1 MLRKK
6 EGFEGQRAIII
17 PRKILHTN
25 CDSNPLL
32 KNLYI
37 TDIGYYPKAKG
48 HHRERLHGSEQH
60 ILIYCMEGKGWA
72 EVKKE
77 TYELTAGSF
86 IIIPAKAR
94 HSYGSEEKNAW
105 TIYWVHFSGSAAEEI
120 VNMMMQQHNTLTGSV
135 SMNEKRQR
143 LFEEIYTNLERGYG
157 LENLSYSN
165 LCLGHYLSTFIFN
178 ERYTQVDLRDKE
190 DIINR
195 SIDYMQK
202 NIDAT
207 VELQDLAAIVNLSPS
222 HYSFVFR
229 KKTGFSPIEY
239 FNHLKVQKACQFLL
253 FTDLRIKEIAGKIGI
268 YDPYYFSRMFSKIM
282 GMSPNEYRIK
292 RHA

>member
-6 EGFEGQRAIII
+6 EGFEGQRAIMI
-17 PRKILHTN
+17 PRKILHTH
-25 CDSNPLL
+25 CDNNPLL

-48 HHRERLHGSEQH
+48 HLMERSHGSEQH

-72 EVKKE
+72 EIRKE
-77 TYELTAGSF
+77 KYELTSGSF
-86 IIIPAKAR
+86 VIIPAKVR
-94 HSYGSEEKNAW
+94 HSYGSEEKNGW
-105 TIYWVHFSGSAAEEI
+105 TIYWVHFSGAAANEI
-120 VNMMMQQHNTLTGSV
+120 VNMMMQQNSTLMGSV

-178 ERYTQVDLRDKE
+178 ERYTQVDLKDKE

-239 FNHLKVQKACQFLL
+239 FNHLKVQKACQYLL
-253 FTDLRIKEIAGKIGI
+253 FTDLRVKEIAGKIGI

-282 GMSPNEYRIK
+282 GISPNEYRIK
-292 RHA
+292 RHT